1 MIRDLTTDP
10 PSHDLNCDVA
20 IIGAGVAGLVLAD
33 RLRRGGKRVVILE
46 SGGREQ
52 TDDVH
57 PLNTVE
63 QLGARYRGASEGRF
77 RCLGGTSTRWGGALI
92 PFLAEDLNERLAL
105 GLPAWPVDLTAVET
119 YLPEIER
126 LFGLDTG
133 PYDGAA
139 LLGRDAGAFGDLCAD
154 DDFTVRFAK
163 WPAFK
168 RRNLATLF
176 QSSLKRDP
184 GLEVWLN
191 ATATEFE
198 LDEASA
204 RIRSVTAQSL
214 DGQRV
219 RVVAPHFVIS
229 AGAIESTR
237 LLLLIDSFNERK
249 VFAGCESLGL
259 YFHDHLSAPM
269 ASIEATD
276 ATALNHLAGIRFD
289 QNGMRSLRFELS
301 PSAQQS
307 EGTGGGFAHIS
318 FAPLK
323 PSGFDALR
331 QFLRSI
337 QRGRPAVGALGGAVL
352 DAPYLLRAALWRYGR
367 SQLYWPQPARY
378 ELHIVAEQLPD
389 RRNRISLS
397 SKLDPFGLPLAAVD
411 WRARPSEVR
420 TFNGLIRRFDS
431 FWRRRG
437 LTRIGRLNWFTPPG
451 ALVLD
456 GLAQAGDVYHPG
468 GSTRMGT
475 DPKTSVV
482 DGDLTVHALQNL
494 SVLSTS
500 VFPAGAGA
508 NPTLT
513 LMLFALRL
521 GDRLAMSSPG
531 GLCTTER

>member
-10 PSHDLNCDVA
+10 PSQDLNCDVA

-33 RLRRGGKRVVILE
+33 RLRRGGRRVVILE
-46 SGGREQ
+46 SGGRDQ
-52 TDDVH
+52 TGDAH
-57 PLNTVE
+57 PLNEVE
-63 QLGARYRGASEGRF
+63 QLGAPYRGASEGRF

-92 PFLAEDLNERLAL
+92 PFLAEDLDERAAL
-105 GLPAWPVDLTAVET
+105 GLPAWPVDMAAVESH
-119 YLPEIER
+119 LPEIER
-126 LFGLDTG
+126 LFGLGSG
-133 PYDGAA
+133 PYDGAT
-139 LLGRDAGAFGDLCAD
+139 LLGRDVGAFGELCAD

-163 WPAFK
+163 WPRFE

-176 QSSLKRDP
+176 KSSLKHDP
-184 GLEVWLN
+184 ELEVWLN

-198 LDEASA
+198 LDEASG
-204 RIRSVTAQSL
+204 RILSVTARSL
-214 DGQRV
+214 GGQRL
-219 RVVAPHFVIS
+219 RVLAPHYVIC

-237 LLLLIDSFNERK
+237 LLLLIDSLNGGR

-276 ATALNHLAGIRFD
+276 PTALNRLAGIRFD

-307 EGTGGGFAHIS
+307 ERTGGGFAHIS
-318 FAPLK
+318 SAPLK

-331 QFLRSI
+331 RFLRSI
-337 QRGRPAVGALGGAVL
+337 QRGRPAVGALGGAIL

-367 SQLYWPQPARY
+367 GQLYWPQPARY

-397 SKLDPFGLPLAAVD
+397 SKLDPFGIPLAAID
-411 WRARPSEVR
+411 WRARPSEVV
-420 TFNGLIRRFDS
+420 TFNALTRRFDS
-431 FWRRRG
+431 FWRRLG
-437 LTRIGRLNWFTPPG
+437 LTRIGRLNWFAPPG
-451 ALVLD
+451 ALALD
-456 GLAQAGDVYHPG
+456 GLAHAGDVYHPG
-468 GSTRMGT
+468 GSTRMGS
-475 DPKTSVV
+475 DPRTSVV
-482 DGDLTVHALQNL
+482 TADLTVHAIPNL

-500 VFPAGAGA
+500 AFPSGTSA

-521 GDRLAMSSPG
+521 AYKLSIDR
-531 GLCTTER
+531 